1 MATTSIGSIATP
13 EERAEMKQAIRDALQ
28 ASGKYDELVAKARE
42 ALIDC
47 GWGEQMAA
55 MARSK
60 YLNLLP
66 INHQQILF
74 SVGYSFDSRT
84 EVGWKR

>member
-1 MATTSIGSIATP
+1 MATSIGSIATQ
-13 EERAEMKQAIRDALQ
+13 EERAEMKQKIRDLLVE
-28 ASGKYDELVAKARE
+28 SGKYDELVATARE

-60 YLNLLP
+60 YSN
-66 INHQQILF
+66 
-74 SVGYSFDSRT
+74 SA
-84 EVGWKR
+84 

>member
-1 MATTSIGSIATP
+1 MATSIGSIATA
-13 EERAEMKQAIRDALQ
+13 EERAEMKQKIRDLLVE
-28 ASGKYDELVAKARE
+28 SGKYDELVATARE

-60 YLNLLP
+60 YSN
-66 INHQQILF
+66 
-74 SVGYSFDSRT
+74 SA
-84 EVGWKR
+84 